1 MCERFSLDFP
11 EAILKNWY
19 TVNSFPDLIPRYN
32 IAPMSDI
39 VVIRETINGRE
50 ATTMRW
56 GLITDRIK
64 DLKQA
69 PVINDAP
76 AETISNNP
84 MTISHKPMFRSAY
97 RKHHCIIPASGF
109 YEWQL
114 LKDGKHKQP

>member
-19 TVNSFPDLIPRYN
+19 SVNSFPDLIPRHN

-39 VVIRETINGRE
+39 LVIRETEIKRE
-50 ATTMRW
+50 ATMMRW
-56 GLITDRIK
+56 GLVPGWIKGLKKAHVITNAR
-64 DLKQA
+64 
-69 PVINDAP
+69 
-76 AETISNNP
+76 AETIS
-84 MTISHKPMFRSAY
+84 TRPMFKSAY
-97 RKHHCIIPASGF
+97 RKRRRIIPASGF